1 MIFFLI
7 LGPQTFT
14 DLAEMVAKVRGPVNR
29 IPDDETSESGS
40 DLEYDNDEVGNVSE
54 TYDDQDLVDHLNLR
68 HRRKRSSLSCTDSE
82 ILSST

>member
-1 MIFFLI
+1 
-7 LGPQTFT
+7 
-14 DLAEMVAKVRGPVNR
+14 MVAKVRGPVNR